1 MMKKFITLIVFA
13 APLLL
18 TSPVLAEAKKESM
31 KKEKMG
37 EHHGHGHKHGKGQ
50 HDHSDQKA
58 SVKKLKNEKMLI
70 KVNGMVCAFC
80 AQGIKKQFNGRAEV
94 KETKVNLDNM
104 EVLVTLKKGQSLS
117 EATIKELVTN
127 AGFSFEGLKSE

>member
-1 MMKKFITLIVFA
+1 MKKLFTLILFA
-13 APLLL
+13 VPFLLS
-18 TSPVLAEAKKESM
+18 SPVWAESKKGSM
-31 KKEKMG
+31 KQHNMG
-37 EHHGHGHKHGKGQ
+37 EHQGHDHKHGKGK

-80 AQGIKKQFNGRAEV
+80 AQGIKKQFNGRDEV
-94 KETKVNLDNM
+94 KETQVNLDNM

-117 EATIKELVTN
+117 EDTIKELVTN
-127 AGFSFEGLKSE
+127 AGFSFEGLKDE